1 MAEEK
6 QVDLLQAAL
15 TNRVDNF
22 VQIELQ
28 RRQFGN
34 RYKRTPQ
41 ANEPVG
47 DYQTIGLGDYQV
59 NKPVWAVVRS
69 IEEFSGETTY
79 LERR

>member
-1 MAEEK
+1 MS
-6 QVDLLQAAL
+6 L

-41 ANEPVG
+41 PGEPVG
-47 DYQTIGLGDYQV
+47 DYQSIGLEII
-59 NKPVWAVVRS
+59 K
-69 IEEFSGETTY
+69 
-79 LERR
+79 